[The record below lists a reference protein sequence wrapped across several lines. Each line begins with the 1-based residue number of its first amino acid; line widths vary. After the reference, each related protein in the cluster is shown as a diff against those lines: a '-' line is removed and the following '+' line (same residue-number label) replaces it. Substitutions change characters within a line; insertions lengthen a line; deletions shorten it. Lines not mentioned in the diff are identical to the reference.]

1 MKKIKIL
8 IPIIIVLIGI
18 GIVICDEANITVED
32 VINQQSAIDNTS
44 PVESMIGKAESGD
57 VSVYLYYTEDNRY
70 GYATI
75 KENDSFTAKFSL
87 CSVENID
94 TELLEKNESIVRNYN
109 KQELDF
115 IYGITV
121 NPEND
126 TFIYENQEYRLSIFD
141 CGDIKI
147 GIFIKN
153 NL

>member
-8 IPIIIVLIGI
+8 IPIIIVLI

-32 VINQQSAIDNTS
+32 VINQKSAIDNTS

-57 VSVYLYYTEDNRY
+57 VSIYLYYTEDSRI

-75 KENDSFTAKFSL
+75 KENDSFTAKYSL

-94 TELLEKNESIVRNYN
+94 TELLKQNESIVRNYD
-109 KQELDF
+109 KQKLDF

-126 TFIYENQEYRLSIFD
+126 IFIYENQEYKLSIFD
-141 CGDIKI
+141 CGDFKI